1 MATRREQS
9 ATDTDGAITD
19 ETFLHNE
26 ICFHP
31 GFTSKLSFEKS
42 RIWKI
47 CLYLLLADLFEHE
60 AVKKK
65 IRLIIYITQ

>member
-1 MATRREQS
+1 MATRREPT
-9 ATDTDGAITD
+9 AADTDGAITD

-31 GFTSKLSFEKS
+31 GCTSKLSFEKVEFG
-42 RIWKI
+42 R
-47 CLYLLLADLFEHE
+47 LLFVDLFEHE

-65 IRLIIYITQ
+65 IVC